1 MARQLHLLALAGL
14 SPQVVTE
21 TIWCLARST
30 PPRLPQ
36 RITVLT
42 TAAGRAHAEGV
53 LPSALAA
60 LGRQLGADLPA
71 PHWKQL
77 AGPDGR
83 VLEDIV
89 TEADNRNAADAI
101 FAAVAE
107 ATLDEGMDVHLSL
120 AGGRKT
126 MSALAA
132 LAMSL
137 CGREGDVLSHVLV
150 EPRFLGRTDFFFPPD
165 PPALLPLPEGGC
177 LSTAEAGLTLAEIP
191 FVRLRGHWRPG
202 RDAGA
207 FAAAV
212 TAAQQRLA
220 PPRMRLDPARQE
232 VLLGERRLRLP
243 PTPFG
248 ILLWLAERARSAAPP
263 LSWRS
268 EREARRLADECLAA
282 LSRCAG
288 LQDLGTARKAMAA
301 GMERG
306 YLAEKVSRLNRA
318 FREALGPAAEP
329 FLIRAEGRRPL
340 TGYRLALPP
349 EAITIVE
356 GAHDR

>member
-1 MARQLHLLALAGL
+1 MTRPLHLLALAGL

-21 TIWCLARST
+21 TIWCLAQGPS
-30 PPRLPQ
+30 PRLPR

-42 TAAGRAHAEGV
+42 TGAGREVAEKL
-53 LPSALAA
+53 LPPAL
-60 LGRQLGADLPA
+60 RQLGAQLGAALPM
-71 PHWKQL
+71 PEWRL
-77 AGPDGR
+77 LTGPDGG
-83 VLEDIV
+83 VLDDIV
-89 TEADNRNAADAI
+89 TEADNRHAADAI

-107 ATLDEGMDVHLSL
+107 ATLDEGSDIHLSI

-126 MSALAA
+126 MGALAA
-132 LAMSL
+132 LAIGL

-150 EPRFLGRTDFFFPPD
+150 DPRLLGRADFFFPPD
-165 PPALLPLPEGGC
+165 PPALLTLPEGGTV
-177 LSTAEAGLTLAEIP
+177 STAEAGLTLAEIP
-191 FVRLRGHWRPG
+191 FVRLRAQWRPG

-212 TAAQQRLA
+212 AAAQQRLA
-220 PPRMRLDPARQE
+220 PPRLSVDVARRE

-243 PTPFG
+243 PTPLG
-248 ILLWLAERARSAAPP
+248 ILLWLAERARAAAPP
-263 LSWRS
+263 LAWRGAQ
-268 EREARRLADECLAA
+268 EARRLADECLAA
-282 LSRCAG
+282 LARTAG
-288 LQDLGTARKAMAA
+288 DRDLGAARRALAQ

-329 FLIRAEGRRPL
+329 FLIRAEGRRPM

-349 EAITIVE
+349 GAITILE
-356 GAHDR
+356 DARGR